1 MTGFARRDFLLAG
14 VGLSAVCA
22 AAGGGEGASEPEPVR
37 FEAVAGFE
45 LAEVLKSHPL
55 ALIPLGSLEYH
66 GPHNPLG
73 SDSIIVSGVAEH
85 VAARTQ
91 ALLFP
96 TVTFTHC
103 PAHTAHFPGTL
114 SMRPEVMTMY
124 FEDILRAVRNAGF
137 NRIFVLN
144 GHDGNVGPAR
154 GAISK
159 VADET
164 PPAAI
169 LFASWW
175 GTLPQGDMRQI
186 ALFRQ
191 SNGGH
196 GHGGPLETSA
206 VAAFRP
212 EWVHL
217 DKAKDL
223 PPPPNLSSTV
233 PYYLEKP
240 SAPDWPGYSGHVREA
255 SAEKGKQIVQ
265 IAVARLTELIQAWLS
280 NPNVPGSW

>member
-144 GHDGNVGPAR
+144 GHDGNVDRRAER
-154 GAISK
+154 SRK
-159 VADET
+159 
-164 PPAAI
+164 
-169 LFASWW
+169 LRMK
-175 GTLPQGDMRQI
+175 LPQQPSCLPVGGKLHPKEICDKLRCSASRMADMVTADHSRLRPWPRSVLSGCTWTRPRTCRHRQTSR
-186 ALFRQ
+186 RQ
-191 SNGGH
+191 S
-196 GHGGPLETSA
+196 LTTSKS
-206 VAAFRP
+206 
-212 EWVHL
+212 H
-217 DKAKDL
+217 
-223 PPPPNLSSTV
+223 
-233 PYYLEKP
+233 
-240 SAPDWPGYSGHVREA
+240 
-255 SAEKGKQIVQ
+255 
-265 IAVARLTELIQAWLS
+265 RLRTGQDIR
-280 NPNVPGSW
+280 VT